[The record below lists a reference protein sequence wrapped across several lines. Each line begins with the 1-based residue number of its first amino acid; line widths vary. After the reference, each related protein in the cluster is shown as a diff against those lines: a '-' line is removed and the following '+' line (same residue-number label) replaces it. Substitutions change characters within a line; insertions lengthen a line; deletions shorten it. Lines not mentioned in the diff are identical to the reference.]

1 MPTPLLLAAFLFLIP
16 GETPLPGPDV
26 DLPDGLDTCIA
37 AAEGCAIKAETST
50 QHDMCFKDFLVCIDP
65 FPEAELPSCRMDYA
79 WCRLDEHADQP
90 DINWKH
96 CLLVYDQC
104 PE

>member
-50 QHDMCFKDFLVCIDP
+50 QHDMCFKDFLVCIG
-65 FPEAELPSCRMDYA
+65 
-79 WCRLDEHADQP
+79 
-90 DINWKH
+90 
-96 CLLVYDQC
+96 
-104 PE
+104 